1 MVRIILALLLPLV
14 LFSSEERPPIPYD
27 FLAKKE
33 AQQFIHKMVKK
44 HGFESSDL
52 KRILGDARLDRDT
65 LARYTGRYKKNTTV
79 GTWQRFKAH
88 VLDPESLEKAEKF
101 KKKYARIL
109 KKAEDDYHVDAEYIV
124 GFIGVESKFGEYTG
138 EYRLLDSLATLA
150 FHKNRMQKFFRSE
163 LEHFFL
169 MCREEGFDPYRL
181 KGSFAGAMGV
191 VQQMP
196 SIYRKYGMDYNGDGK
211 KDPWS
216 AEDAIGIIARF
227 MHKNGWKQDAQVAI
241 RAAFKGK
248 RYKGLKTGY
257 KTSYTLSKLR
267 SFSVTPK
274 THYSFRK
281 ASLIKLTDKT
291 FDELWLGAPNFKILI
306 RYNPSSNYAMAI
318 HKTAQHI
325 KHIKGSDTFFQRL
338 FD

>member
-1 MVRIILALLLPLV
+1 MLRTILAFLLPLL
-14 LFSSEERPPIPYD
+14 LFANEERPPIPYD
-27 FLAKKE
+27 FLAKK
-33 AQQFIHKMVKK
+33 QTGKFIKKMVKK
-44 HGFESSDL
+44 HGFESAYL
-52 KRILGDARLDRDT
+52 KRILDDAKLDRDT
-65 LARYTGRYKKNTTV
+65 LARYTGRYRKNTTV

-88 VLDPESLEKAEKF
+88 VLDEKSLSKAVKF
-101 KKKYARIL
+101 KKSYAKVL
-109 KKAEDDYHVDAEYIV
+109 KKAEEEYHVDAEYIV

-169 MCREEGFDPYRL
+169 MCREEGFDPYTL

-216 AEDAIGIIARF
+216 AEDGIGIIARF
-227 MHKNGWKQDAQVAI
+227 MHQNGWKQDAQVAV
-241 RAAFKGK
+241 RADFKGK
-248 RYKGLKTGY
+248 RYRGLKTGY

-267 SFSVTPK
+267 SFSVTPN
-274 THYSFRK
+274 TPYHFRK
-281 ASLIKLTDKT
+281 AKLIKLRDKNY
-291 FDELWLGAPNFKILI
+291 DELWLGAPNFRVLV

-318 HKTAQHI
+318 HKIAQHV
-325 KHIKGSDTFFQRL
+325 KGSDSFFQRL
-338 FD
+338 FY

>member
-1 MVRIILALLLPLV
+1 MLRIILALLFPLV
-14 LFSSEERPPIPYD
+14 LFSSEDRPPIPYD

-33 AQQFIHKMVKK
+33 AQHFIVQMVKK
-44 HGFESSDL
+44 HGFKSSDL
-52 KRILGDARLDRDT
+52 KRILGDAKLDRDT
-65 LARYTGRYKKNTTV
+65 LARYTGRYKQNTTV

-88 VLDPESLEKAEKF
+88 VLDPDSLKKAEKF
-101 KKKYARIL
+101 KKKYAGIL
-109 KKAEDDYHVDAEYIV
+109 KKAEADYHVDAEYIV

-138 EYRLLDSLATLA
+138 EYRLLDSLTTLA

-196 SIYRKYGMDYNGDGK
+196 SVYRKYGMDYNGDGK

-216 AEDAIGIIARF
+216 AEDGIGIIARF
-227 MHKNGWKQDAQVAI
+227 MHQNGWKEDGQVAV
-241 RAAFKGK
+241 RADFKGK

-257 KTSYTLSKLR
+257 KTAYTLSKLR
-267 SFSVTPK
+267 NFGITPQ
-274 THYSFRK
+274 TAYRYRD
-281 ASLIKLTDKT
+281 ARLIKLTDKAS
-291 FDELWLGAPNFKILI
+291 DELWLGAPNFRILI

-318 HKTAQHI
+318 HKIAQHV
-325 KHIKGSDTFFQRL
+325 KHIKGSDTFFQKL

>member
-1 MVRIILALLLPLV
+1 MLQILVILMLPFILLAN
-14 LFSSEERPPIPYD
+14 EDRPPIPYD

-33 AQQFIHKMVKK
+33 AQQFIRQMVKK
-44 HGFESSDL
+44 HDFESSDL
-52 KRILGDARLDRDT
+52 KRLLEDAKLDRDT
-65 LARYTGRYKKNTTV
+65 LARYTGRYRKNTTV
-79 GTWQRFKAH
+79 GSWQRFKAH
-88 VLDPESLEKAEKF
+88 VLDPDSLEKAEKF

-109 KKAEDDYHVDAEYIV
+109 KKAEEEYHVDAEYIV

-169 MCREEGFDPYRL
+169 MCREEGFDPCRL

-191 VQQMP
+191 VQQIP
-196 SIYRKYGMDYNGDGK
+196 SVYRKYGMDYNGDGK

-216 AEDAIGIIARF
+216 AEDGIGIIARF
-227 MHKNGWKQDAQVAI
+227 MHKNGWKEDAQVAV
-241 RAAFKGK
+241 RADYKGK

-267 SFSVTPK
+267 SFGITPK
-274 THYSFRK
+274 THYRYTK
-281 ASLIKLTDKT
+281 ARLIKLTDKAS
-291 FDELWLGAPNFKILI
+291 DELWLGAPNFRILI
-306 RYNPSSNYAMAI
+306 RYNPSSDYAMAI
-318 HKTAQHI
+318 HKIAQHI
-325 KHIKGSDTFFQRL
+325 RHTKGSDTFFQRI

>member
-1 MVRIILALLLPLV
+1 MLRIILALLLPFL
-14 LFSSEERPPIPYD
+14 LYAHEDRPPVPYD
-27 FLAKKE
+27 FLAQK
-33 AQQFIHKMVKK
+33 QTQTFIKRIAKK
-44 HGFESSDL
+44 HGFETAYL
-52 KRILGDARLDRDT
+52 RGVLAQAKLDRDT
-65 LARYTGRYKKNTTV
+65 LARYTGRYRKNTTV

-88 VLDPESLEKAEKF
+88 VLDPDSLEKAVKF
-101 KKKYARIL
+101 KKRYAKVL
-109 KKAEDDYHVDAEYIV
+109 KKAEEEYHVDAEYIV
-124 GFIGVESKFGEYTG
+124 GFIGVESKFGEFSG
-138 EYRLLDSLATLA
+138 EYRLLDSLASLA

-169 MCREEGFDPYRL
+169 MCREEGFDPYTI

-216 AEDAIGIIARF
+216 AEDGIGIIARF
-227 MHKNGWKQDAQVAI
+227 MHQNGWKQDAQVAI
-241 RAAFKGK
+241 RADFKGK
-248 RYKGLKTGY
+248 RYKGLRTGY

-267 SFSVTPK
+267 NFSVTPK
-274 THYSFRK
+274 TPYHFRK
-281 ASLIKLTDKT
+281 AKLIRLRDQNY
-291 FDELWLGAPNFKILI
+291 DELWLGAPNFRVLV

-318 HKTAQHI
+318 HKIAQHV
-325 KHIKGSDTFFQRL
+325 KGSDNFFQKL